1 MSVSPDVVSNP
12 GAAAGPPLH
21 VLVTGAFGNLGRA
34 TIRELLARGDRV
46 RCFDVPSPPNRRVAR
61 GFGDRVEVLWG
72 DIRDADQVA
81 AAVAGQNAVIHN
93 AAILPPPCELRPDL
107 SRAVNVDGTR
117 HILAAMAA
125 SDRRPVLV
133 FTSSISVFGPSPDRE
148 PPVRSD
154 SPVCAT
160 DNYTTHKLE
169 CESLIRASGVPAVVL
184 RVGVSIDPASLAG
197 DMGALRMMFE
207 VDPGTRL
214 EFVHPAD
221 VARAQVNAIRCR
233 EAQGKVLL
241 IGGGENCR
249 IRHRDLFASFCDA
262 LGVRRL
268 PDEAFGTSAFYTDWM
283 DTEESQRLLRFQSQ
297 SFDDYRREMTRN
309 VRWLRI
315 LLLPLRPLVRA
326 YLLRQS
332 RPWRECRVPAS
343 ARP

>member
-1 MSVSPDVVSNP
+1 MMADASVPSGTGS
-12 GAAAGPPLH
+12 AAAPLK

-46 RCFDVPSPPNRRVAR
+46 RCFDVSSPPNRRVAR
-61 GFGDRVEVLWG
+61 GFGDRVEVRWG
-72 DIRDADQVA
+72 DIRDPDQVA
-81 AAVAGQNAVIHN
+81 AAVSGQDAVIHN
-93 AAILPPPCELRPDL
+93 AAILPPPCEQRPEL

-117 HILAAMAA
+117 HVLAAMAC

-133 FTSSISVFGPSPDRE
+133 FTSSVSVFGPSADRP
-148 PPVRSD
+148 PPVRAD
-154 SPVCAT
+154 SPVFAT
-160 DNYTTHKLE
+160 DNYTTHKIE

-184 RVGVSIDPASLAG
+184 RVGVSVDPASLAG
-197 DMGALRMMFE
+197 DIGALRMMFE
-207 VDPGTRL
+207 VSPDTRL

-221 VARAQVNAIRCR
+221 VARAQANAIRCR

-241 IGGGENCR
+241 IGGGANCQ

-268 PDEAFGTSAFYTDWM
+268 PDEAFGAGAFYTDWM

-297 SFDDYRREMTRN
+297 SFDDYCREMTRN
-309 VRWLRI
+309 VRWLRV

-332 RPWRECRVPAS
+332 RPWRERRGP
-343 ARP
+343 RPS